1 MSAETPMAWRRAL
14 LTAAG
19 LLVFVYAAACVDVV
33 LRARSA
39 YNEGEKWLLW
49 NEHPDLKKAHFDAE
63 LAERQAKLEKDRD
76 AGRLSPAEFD
86 KKLGLA
92 RFERDQQVAESS
104 LKYAYVWFQTA
115 AELFT
120 PPESRWTAMSREKM
134 KTTRELW
141 KKELDAKKIP
151 YQDYMLE

>member
-1 MSAETPMAWRRAL
+1 MSWRRGL

-19 LLVFVYAAACVDVV
+19 LLAFVYAAACVDVV

-39 YNEGEKWLLW
+39 YLEGEKWLSW

-63 LAERQAKLEKDRD
+63 LASRRKGFEADRD
-76 AGRLSPAEFD
+76 AGSLTPAEFD

-104 LKYAYVWFQTA
+104 LKYAYVWYQTA

-120 PPESRWTAMSREKM
+120 PPESSWTRMSREKM
-134 KTTRELW
+134 KSTRELW
-141 KKELDAKKIP
+141 KKELDAQKIP

>member
-1 MSAETPMAWRRAL
+1 MAWRRTL

-19 LLVFVYAAACVDVV
+19 LLLFVYAAACADVV

-39 YNEGEKWLLW
+39 YNEGEKWLSW
-49 NEHPDLKKAHFDAE
+49 SEHPELKKAHFDAE
-63 LAERQAKLEKDRD
+63 LDARLKKFEGERAAGKLT
-76 AGRLSPAEFD
+76 PAEFE
-86 KKLGLA
+86 KKSGLA
-92 RFERDQQVAESS
+92 RFERDQAVAESS
-104 LKYAYVWFQTA
+104 LKYAYVWYQTA

-120 PPESRWTAMSREKM
+120 PPESRWTAMSRAKM

>member
-1 MSAETPMAWRRAL
+1 MAWRRAL

-19 LLVFVYAAACVDVV
+19 LLAFVYAAACVDVT

-39 YNEGEKWLLW
+39 YLEGEKWLSW
-49 NEHPDLKKAHFDAE
+49 NQHPELKKAHFDAE
-63 LAERQAKLEKDRD
+63 LAVQQAELEKDRD

-86 KKLGLA
+86 RKLGLA
-92 RFERDQQVAESS
+92 RFERDEQVSESS

-120 PPESRWTAMSREKM
+120 PPESTWTRMSRAKM

>member
-1 MSAETPMAWRRAL
+1 MTWRRAL

-19 LLVFVYAAACVDVV
+19 LLAFVYAAACADVV

-39 YNEGEKWLLW
+39 YLEGEKWLAW
-49 NEHPDLKKAHFDAE
+49 DAHPELKKAHFDAE
-63 LAERQAKLEKDRD
+63 LAARRRTFEAERA
-76 AGRLSPAEFD
+76 AGALSAAEFD

-92 RFERDQQVAESS
+92 AFERDQAVAESS

-120 PPESRWTAMSREKM
+120 PPESRWTARAREKM

-141 KKELDAKKIP
+141 KRELDAKKIP